1 MNSAVKNKPH
11 FISICSQKGGVGK
24 STFTILL
31 AGMLHYRLG
40 RRVVVADC
48 DYPQWSILEQRRR
61 ELEILDRSDYYKL
74 MMIRQ
79 YKATGRKIWPVLE
92 CRAATA
98 LTTVKTFL
106 DSTDEEYDYVFFD
119 LPGTTAT
126 KGVLPLIAGLERIFI
141 PLKADKMIME
151 SSVTFART
159 IAESFIPSEKSEIKG
174 VHLFWSMIDR
184 RERTPLYDLY
194 EKALAAF
201 GLPMMQTNI
210 PQRLR
215 FSKELRP
222 EGGAIC
228 RSTLFPGER
237 SFVAEC
243 CLDSLCAE
251 ICKIVEEE

>member
-1 MNSAVKNKPH
+1 MNSAMKNKPH

-48 DYPQWSILEQRRR
+48 PQWSILEQRRR

>member
-1 MNSAVKNKPH
+1 MNSAMKNKPH

-106 DSTDEEYDYVFFD
+106 DSTDEEYDYVFS
-119 LPGTTAT
+119 
-126 KGVLPLIAGLERIFI
+126 ISR
-141 PLKADKMIME
+141 
-151 SSVTFART
+151 
-159 IAESFIPSEKSEIKG
+159 
-174 VHLFWSMIDR
+174 
-184 RERTPLYDLY
+184 
-194 EKALAAF
+194 AL
-201 GLPMMQTNI
+201 
-210 PQRLR
+210 
-215 FSKELRP
+215 LRP
-222 EGGAIC
+222 RGFYPLLPAWSGFSS
-228 RSTLFPGER
+228 R
-237 SFVAEC
+237 
-243 CLDSLCAE
+243 
-251 ICKIVEEE
+251 

>member
-1 MNSAVKNKPH
+1 MKNKPH

-98 LTTVKTFL
+98 ICVI
-106 DSTDEEYDYVFFD
+106 S
-119 LPGTTAT
+119 
-126 KGVLPLIAGLERIFI
+126 
-141 PLKADKMIME
+141 
-151 SSVTFART
+151 
-159 IAESFIPSEKSEIKG
+159 
-174 VHLFWSMIDR
+174 
-184 RERTPLYDLY
+184 LYCVSR
-194 EKALAAF
+194 
-201 GLPMMQTNI
+201 M
-210 PQRLR
+210 
-215 FSKELRP
+215 RP
-222 EGGAIC
+222 AIC
-228 RSTLFPGER
+228 RIVVDISSIEC
-237 SFVAEC
+237 VAVP
-243 CLDSLCAE
+243 SLTM
-251 ICKIVEEE
+251 

>member
-1 MNSAVKNKPH
+1 MNSAMKNKPH

-98 LTTVKTFL
+98 LTTVKPSSILLMRSTITFF
-106 DSTDEEYDYVFFD
+106 S
-119 LPGTTAT
+119 
-126 KGVLPLIAGLERIFI
+126 ISR
-141 PLKADKMIME
+141 
-151 SSVTFART
+151 
-159 IAESFIPSEKSEIKG
+159 
-174 VHLFWSMIDR
+174 
-184 RERTPLYDLY
+184 
-194 EKALAAF
+194 AL
-201 GLPMMQTNI
+201 
-210 PQRLR
+210 
-215 FSKELRP
+215 LRP
-222 EGGAIC
+222 RGFYPLLPAWSGFSS
-228 RSTLFPGER
+228 R
-237 SFVAEC
+237 
-243 CLDSLCAE
+243 
-251 ICKIVEEE
+251 

>member
-1 MNSAVKNKPH
+1 MKNKPH

-174 VHLFWSMIDR
+174 VHLLVDDR
-184 RERTPLYDLY
+184 SP
-194 EKALAAF
+194 
-201 GLPMMQTNI
+201 
-210 PQRLR
+210 
-215 FSKELRP
+215 
-222 EGGAIC
+222 
-228 RSTLFPGER
+228 
-237 SFVAEC
+237 
-243 CLDSLCAE
+243 
-251 ICKIVEEE
+251 

>member
-1 MNSAVKNKPH
+1 MKNKPH

-98 LTTVKTFL
+98 LTTVKT
-106 DSTDEEYDYVFFD
+106 
-119 LPGTTAT
+119 LP
-126 KGVLPLIAGLERIFI
+126 
-141 PLKADKMIME
+141 
-151 SSVTFART
+151 
-159 IAESFIPSEKSEIKG
+159 
-174 VHLFWSMIDR
+174 
-184 RERTPLYDLY
+184 
-194 EKALAAF
+194 
-201 GLPMMQTNI
+201 
-210 PQRLR
+210 R
-215 FSKELRP
+215 FY
-222 EGGAIC
+222 
-228 RSTLFPGER
+228 
-237 SFVAEC
+237 
-243 CLDSLCAE
+243 
-251 ICKIVEEE
+251 